1 MDTPISMIQNFIKLI
16 LAFGGIFLGSYLI
29 VLAYT
34 TKLGS
39 SALNNIVI
47 IAGFIIASSSGLYLT
62 IKILKKLIKQ

>member
-1 MDTPISMIQNFIKLI
+1 MDTHISMIQNFIKLI
-16 LAFGGIFLGSYLI
+16 LALGGIFSGSYLI